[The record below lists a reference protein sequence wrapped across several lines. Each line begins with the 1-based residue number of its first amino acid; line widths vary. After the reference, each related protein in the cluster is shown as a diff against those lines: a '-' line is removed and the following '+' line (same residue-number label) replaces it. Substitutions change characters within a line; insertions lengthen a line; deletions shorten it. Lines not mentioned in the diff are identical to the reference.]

1 MVNNLNQNIAIIGCG
16 YVGMS
21 LAVLLSQHHKV
32 TLIDI
37 DNEKVKKVL
46 DEIFKPE
53 VLHRKS
59 QQKFST
65 GHTVAQKYAL
75 KELRLCYAILNEE
88 DGELK
93 KQVAKLEV
101 AFNRP
106 LTAAIRKR
114 LNVIRRNGVTG
125 KNLLPLLTDL
135 FIEYE
140 MENHSAFELKFKKE
154 QETDELPR
162 IICSE
167 AIL

>member
-1 MVNNLNQNIAIIGCG
+1 MISGIHAHICDKCITQA
-16 YVGMS
+16 
-21 LAVLLSQHHKV
+21 
-32 TLIDI
+32 
-37 DNEKVKKVL
+37 
-46 DEIFKPE
+46 
-53 VLHRKS
+53 
-59 QQKFST
+59 QQ
-65 GHTVAQKYAL
+65 
-75 KELRLCYAILNEE
+75 ILNEE